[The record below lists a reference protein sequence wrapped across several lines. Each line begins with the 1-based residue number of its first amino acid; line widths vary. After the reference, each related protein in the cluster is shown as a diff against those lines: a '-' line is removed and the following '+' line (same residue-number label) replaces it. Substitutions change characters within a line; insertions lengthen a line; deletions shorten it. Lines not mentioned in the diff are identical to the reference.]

1 MASVS
6 TSTTVEEAYRKTET
20 MYDYVYDNFYSRQ
33 AAGEILCSEMNKQII
48 ITENVLTP
56 GTVYSLSGCTKIDFL
71 VNYVRERSIAQLG
84 APSSFASELDAM
96 MKKASTQSMANVTSE
111 EINILATIGEL
122 NETKEMLVKTLLL
135 VKNLGNT
142 MRTFG
147 RFIRYGSTK
156 NLKQPLTEKERY
168 YNYYKG
174 LENFWMEMR
183 MGWRPFLYE
192 CGNLHSAITAKKEF
206 PKRQTFRGKVQKLF
220 ENADTIKSDQ
230 ARVCEFSRSYTN
242 LVTVRAGTICQ
253 QRTFGF
259 PDTYGLTKLPQAIWE
274 LTKLSWAVDYFFNVG
289 NAIAAY
295 VPDTLW
301 EPLASWY
308 VVQQEI
314 SQTIKMV
321 NSYQKDGS
329 FYPAFSGGLSIRT
342 EKKVER
348 HPCAYLGIAYFP
360 KLNVSK
366 YLDLV
371 AVARQH
377 FNKSLKFLKRQI
389 PRKARKRG
397 K

>member
-6 TSTTVEEAYRKTET
+6 TSTLVEETYRKTEN

-33 AAGEILCSEMNKQII
+33 AAGEIMCSEMNKQRVV
-48 ITENVLTP
+48 TETVLTP
-56 GTVYSLSGCTKIDFL
+56 GTVYAVNGCSKIDFL
-71 VNYVRERSIAQLG
+71 VNYIRERSIPHLG
-84 APSSFASELDAM
+84 APPNFAAELDS
-96 MKKASTQSMANVTSE
+96 MKKSASTQSVANVSSE

-122 NETKEMLVKTLLL
+122 NETKDMLIKTLLQI
-135 VKNLGNT
+135 KNISNT
-142 MRTFG
+142 MREFG
-147 RFIRYGSTK
+147 RFIRYGSIK
-156 NLKQPLTEKERY
+156 NLSQPLSEVKRH

-183 MGWRPFLYE
+183 MGWRPFLFE
-192 CGNLHSAITAKKEF
+192 CEKLHSAVTAQKEH
-206 PKRQTFRGKVQKLF
+206 PSRQTFRGKTDKLF
-220 ENADTIKSDQ
+220 ELSDTIKSDQ
-230 ARVCEFSRSYTN
+230 ARVCEFTRSYTN
-242 LVTVRAGTICQ
+242 RVTVRAGTICQ

-259 PDTYGLTKLPQAIWE
+259 PDTYGLTKMPQAIWE

-308 VVQQEI
+308 VVQQDI
-314 SQTIKMV
+314 SKTIKMV
-321 NSYQKDGS
+321 NSYQKDSS
-329 FYPAFSGGLSIRT
+329 FYPAFGGGLSIVT
-342 EKKVER
+342 ERKVER
-348 HPCAYLGIAYFP
+348 VPCAYLGIAYFP

-371 AVARQH
+371 AVGRQY
-377 FNKSLKFLKRQI
+377 FAKSLKFLKRQI
-389 PRKARKRG
+389 PRKTRKRG

>member
-6 TSTTVEEAYRKTET
+6 TSNSVEVAYRKTET
-20 MYDYVYDNFYSRQ
+20 MYDYVHDKFYSRQ
-33 AAGEILCSEMNKQII
+33 AAGEIMCSAMNKQRVV
-48 ITENVLTP
+48 TETVLTP
-56 GTVYSLSGCTKIDFL
+56 GTIYCLNGCSKIDFL
-71 VNYVRERSIAQLG
+71 VNYIRERSIPYLG
-84 APSSFASELDAM
+84 PPSNFASELDSMTKA
-96 MKKASTQSMANVTSE
+96 ASTRSVANVSSE
-111 EINILATIGEL
+111 EINILAAIGEL
-122 NETKEMLVKTLLL
+122 SETKEMLIKALLR

-142 MRTFG
+142 MRKFG

-156 NLKQPLTEKERY
+156 NLSQPLSARERY

-192 CGNLHSAITAKKEF
+192 CGNLHSAITARKEH
-206 PKRQTFRGKVQKLF
+206 PKRQTFRGRTSKTFKT
-220 ENADTIKSDQ
+220 ADTIKSDE
-230 ARVCEFSRSYTN
+230 ARVCEFARSYEN
-242 LVTVRAGTICQ
+242 KVTVRAGTICQ

-259 PDTYGLTKLPQAIWE
+259 PDTFGLTKIPQAIWE

-289 NAIAAY
+289 DAIAAY

-308 VVQQEI
+308 VVQQDI
-314 SQTIKMV
+314 SRTIKMV
-321 NSYQKDGS
+321 NSYQKDGGW
-329 FYPAFSGGLSIRT
+329 YPAYSGGLSIVT
-342 EKKVER
+342 ERKVER
-348 HPCAYLGIAYFP
+348 VPCAYLGIAYFP

-377 FNKSLKFLKRQI
+377 FSKSLKFLERQI